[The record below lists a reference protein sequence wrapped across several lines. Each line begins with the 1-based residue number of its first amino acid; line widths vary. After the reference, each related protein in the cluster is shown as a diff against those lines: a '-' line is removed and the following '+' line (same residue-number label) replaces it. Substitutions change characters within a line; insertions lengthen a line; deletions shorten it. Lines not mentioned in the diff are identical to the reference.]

1 MAVNDSSYS
10 VAGEALKGLSKLD
23 AANAYS
29 LAKKYSADA
38 KGTLGEVVNKIII
51 DNGTEADFDFIATRY
66 EEAP

>member
-1 MAVNDSSYS
+1 MPPM
-10 VAGEALKGLSKLD
+10 L
-23 AANAYS
+23 YS